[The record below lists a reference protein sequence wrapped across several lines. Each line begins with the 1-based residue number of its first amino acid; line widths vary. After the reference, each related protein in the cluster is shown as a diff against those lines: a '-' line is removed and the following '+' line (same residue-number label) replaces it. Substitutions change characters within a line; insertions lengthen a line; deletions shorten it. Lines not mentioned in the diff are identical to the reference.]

1 MTMRAA
7 VVDPQTG
14 AVMNVIV
21 ANPQKDS
28 VPGHLLVAIPDGVA
42 VDRRWMWSAGLGFY
56 PGPELQAEIDAAA
69 AEIESEGLRFD
80 D

>member
-1 MTMRAA
+1 MRAA

-21 ANPQKDS
+21 ANPQNDS

-42 VDRRWMWSAGLGFY
+42 VDQRWVWSEEEGFK
-56 PGPELQAEIDAAA
+56 PGPELQAELDARAQA
-69 AEIESEGLRFD
+69 IEEEAFD
-80 D
+80 FDV